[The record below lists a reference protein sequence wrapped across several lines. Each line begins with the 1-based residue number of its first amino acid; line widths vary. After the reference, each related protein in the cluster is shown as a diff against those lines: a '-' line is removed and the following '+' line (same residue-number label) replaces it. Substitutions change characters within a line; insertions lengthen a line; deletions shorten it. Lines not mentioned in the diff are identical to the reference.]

1 MKITHYLKCSY
12 SSYHQSDESVCI
24 LTSAMHG
31 SAMHCSAMH
40 CSAMHCSAMHCSAMH
55 CSAMHCSAM
64 HCSVMHCSAMH
75 SSAMYGSA
83 MHSSAIHGS
92 AMTLIILSWEG
103 LVPPGVSS
111 EIGNFFSQ
119 KYFRFFAKFNIN
131 LFRKKNIAKFSKICL
146 FYLGNLAPFVLWK
159 FCIFCKTDFL
169 IVSYFFYKIHF
180 SKKYEILQKQ
190 FPRTK
195 FSWNFKFFYKSFC
208 YLKP

>member
-31 SAMHCSAMH
+31 SAMH

-119 KYFRFFAKFNIN
+119 KYFRFFLQNLTLIFFAK
-131 LFRKKNIAKFSKICL
+131 K
-146 FYLGNLAPFVLWK
+146 
-159 FCIFCKTDFL
+159 
-169 IVSYFFYKIHF
+169 
-180 SKKYEILQKQ
+180 ILQN
-190 FPRTK
+190 FLK
-195 FSWNFKFFYKSFC
+195 FVCFIWEI
-208 YLKP
+208 